1 MTRSAPAS
9 DRDALVFRAA
19 LIAFA
24 GAIGFS
30 LAGMLLMR
38 VAPGSVALVGP
49 ALPWLM
55 KTPTWVY
62 MLALPLLAFLLY
74 RADFGWR
81 RSVFMLVWGAFV
93 GMLAE
98 LMGTGTGFP
107 FGAYEY
113 TAFLGPKILDRVPY
127 LSPLSWYAVSIV
139 ALDLAAR
146 LGLPRAQRIVAAAG
160 FMLLWDIAL
169 DPAMGAGFPIWT
181 WKTEGFFYGM
191 PAINWLGWF
200 GTSIVIMWGYEFL
213 GGFRPPRPTPRAVTV
228 WIVNSAFPLGIC
240 AVAQM
245 WGAVFIGALA
255 LGIPLLAL
263 AAATHHAAPAG
274 AD

>member
-1 MTRSAPAS
+1 MTPAHTS
-9 DRDALVFRAA
+9 TRDDVAFRVA

-24 GAIGFS
+24 AAIAFS
-30 LAGMLLMR
+30 LAGMLLLR

-49 ALPWLM
+49 MLPWLM

-62 MLALPLLAFLLY
+62 MMALPVLAFLLY
-74 RADFGWR
+74 RIDFGWR
-81 RSVFMLVWGAFV
+81 RSVFMLVWGSFV

-98 LMGTGTGFP
+98 LLGTGTGFP

-113 TAFLGPKILDRVPY
+113 TAFLAPKILDRVPY
-127 LSPLSWYAVSIV
+127 LIPLSWYAISIIS
-139 ALDLAAR
+139 LDLAAR
-146 LGLPRAQRIVAAAG
+146 LGLSRTQRIVAAAG

-181 WKTEGFFYGM
+181 WKTDGFFYGM

-200 GTSIVIMWGYEFL
+200 GTALIIMWGYEML
-213 GGFRPPRPTPRAVTV
+213 GGFRPPRPTPRTLTV
-228 WIVNSAFPLGIC
+228 WIVNGMFPLGIC

-245 WGAVFIGALA
+245 WGAVFVGALA
-255 LGIPLLAL
+255 LSIPILAL
-263 AAATHHAAPAG
+263 ASHASHRVAEPSR
-274 AD
+274 